1 MNEDKMTIPNASF
14 YAICPSCGKPIPFQ
28 GVDIQYYLPIGYE
41 LTNELYTN
49 QEEVM
54 DTGKTIA
61 CPFCEEVSKA
71 KDCQFVLN
79 DF

>member
-1 MNEDKMTIPNASF
+1 MAEKTIEGASF
-14 YAICPSCGKPIPFQ
+14 YAICPKCGEPIAFQ
-28 GVDIQYYLPIGYE
+28 GVDIQYYNPIGAE
-41 LTNELYTN
+41 LNNKLYTQ

-61 CPFCEEVSKA
+61 CPHCKEVSKA
-71 KDCQFVLN
+71 KDCKFILN

>member
-1 MNEDKMTIPNASF
+1 MEENKLIEGASF
-14 YAICPSCGKPIPFQ
+14 YGICPKCGKPVPFQ
-28 GVDIQYYLPIGYE
+28 GVDIQYYNPIGYE
-41 LTNELYTN
+41 LKNELYKK

-61 CPFCEEVSKA
+61 CPLCKEVSKA
-71 KDCQFVLN
+71 KEFQFVLN